1 MQANFVVKQ
10 LLDNGIIPMD
20 TPSSPSILL
29 ELHHVV
35 FSLSFTLSIM
45 SLWLQTIGIPLLP
58 PSRTGPGTLTRRE
71 GASLVAT
78 ILYWGG
84 AIFLAA
90 YIFLTVVVSS
100 SEMSIIVKLAYAVFG
115 ARTVHTLFG

>member
-1 MQANFVVKQ
+1 MQANLVVRQ

-20 TPSSPSILL
+20 TLSSPSVLL
-29 ELHHVV
+29 ELHRVV
-35 FSLSFTLSIM
+35 FSLSFMLSIM

-58 PSRTGPGTLTRRE
+58 PSRTCPGPLTRRE

-78 ILYWGG
+78 FLYWGG
-84 AIFLAA
+84 AIFLVA
-90 YIFLTVVVSS
+90 YIFLTVIVSS
-100 SEMSIIVKLAYAVFG
+100 SEMSIIVKLACAVFG